1 MADEFKA
8 LTYVNL
14 PFLDGNGRSYAPGQM
29 IPVDAFEESA
39 DMAVS
44 AMPEHENPISADD
57 MIDEL
62 LKFGSI
68 SEDPNAE
75 IHPAHIPI
83 DPSQPTV
90 YGLAQQAKQL
100 VSQMEAEGE
109 EVPQELAVF
118 AEAIEA
124 IRAEDAGAGGDKNA

>member
-29 IPVDAFEESA
+29 IPADAFEESA
-39 DMAVS
+39 DQAIS

>member
-1 MADEFKA
+1 
-8 LTYVNL
+8 
-14 PFLDGNGRSYAPGQM
+14 
-29 IPVDAFEESA
+29 
-39 DMAVS
+39 MAVS

-118 AEAIEA
+118 AEAIEV